1 MLKLILLALGTI
13 KLMLILR
20 EVLRFLIEHAIPSY
34 SELKRNYP
42 AKDKTKRPWALIT
55 GSSDGI
61 GAEYA
66 RQIAA
71 GFNLVLVSRDSNKLS
86 AVRADIKAD
95 HP

>member
-1 MLKLILLALGTI
+1 MLNLLLLALGTI

-20 EVLRFLIEHAIPSY
+20 EVLRFFFEHAVPSVY
-34 SELKRNYP
+34 ELKRKYP

-86 AVRADIKAD
+86 SV
-95 HP
+95 